1 MSTTGFT
8 NSRGSNSFDDKTRY
22 GGVANVTEEE
32 EQPTNPLDSF
42 AKKKLL
48 GRLRDWLDQE
58 RERQAANR
66 YQMALDEDYY
76 DSMQW
81 TEEDAIALLE
91 RGQAPLVYNEIKP
104 TIDWLIGTERRSRI
118 DYKVLPRRADPESLN
133 DAKLK
138 TMLLKYLSDVNS
150 APFSRSAAF
159 ASAVKAGVGWIE
171 VGVRG
176 DPTDELLYTRNEDWR
191 NIYYDSNSVE
201 MDYSDARYLFR
212 MRWLDDDVAMA
223 YFPERAH
230 LIEESIQNN
239 HSIATLDDEEIWY
252 MGARVTQPGHD
263 YASASTGKYRPY
275 DSSVYSWSRR
285 SRVKLVE
292 CWYKEP
298 ILKRR
303 FTNGEFEGEVFDKNN
318 QEHIESLKGGYS
330 LYDKLEMEVRC
341 AIFCDGG
348 LLFDGK
354 SPYRHNRIPF
364 VPVWCY
370 RRRRDNAPYGKIR
383 DLRDPQDDLNKR
395 HSKALW
401 ILSTNRV
408 VADEDAV
415 EDWDELREEVAR
427 SDSVIVK
434 KKGYELKI
442 ERDVELAEEHLMMM
456 DRDVN
461 HIRNTGGV
469 NNENLGRQSNVTSGV
484 ALQER
489 KESGSVTTTLVF
501 DNFRFAI
508 QQAGQMELAL
518 VEQYYTA
525 PKVVRITG
533 ERGNARFEEINTVD
547 EEGNILNDIT
557 KFQAD
562 FVVSEQDYRSSL
574 RQAMFESLF
583 EVVSRIAAINP
594 QAALN
599 LLDLV
604 VEMADLPNRDELVQ
618 RIRKLNG
625 QADPDAEPTPE
636 EQEAMQRQ
644 AALQEEQM
652 QLTLDTMREQLR
664 KLSAEADSLDAKA
677 LRERITAFYSALQ
690 AGGVITTLPG
700 AAQAADVIMH
710 DAGFEPRSNEQAAID
725 ASASAA
731 GGAVDELQP
740 PAAAAGINRG
750 IKTPENDGATFPP
763 TT

>member
-1 MSTTGFT
+1 MTTNGFT
-8 NSRGSNSFDDKTRY
+8 ESRASSPFDDETRF
-22 GGVANVTEEE
+22 GGVAKIEESAPNE
-32 EQPTNPLDSF
+32 AHPLDSQQ
-42 AKKKLL
+42 KQKLL
-48 GRLRDWLDQE
+48 SRLRDWLDQE

-66 YQMALDEDYY
+66 FQMALDEDYY

-81 TEEDAIALLE
+81 TEEEAQALLE
-91 RGQAPLVYNEIKP
+91 RGQAPLVFNEIKP

-118 DYKVLPRRADPESLN
+118 DHKVLPRRSDPESLN

-138 TMLLKYLSDVNS
+138 TMLLKYLSDVNGT
-150 APFSRSAAF
+150 PFARSTAF
-159 ASAVKAGVGWIE
+159 ASAVKAGVGWLE

-176 DPTDELLYTRNEDWR
+176 DPTDELLYTRCEDWR
-191 NIYYDSNSVE
+191 NIHYDSNSVE
-201 MDYSDARYLFR
+201 LDYSDARYLFR
-212 MRWLDDDVAMA
+212 SRWLDDDIATA
-223 YFPERAH
+223 YFPERAD
-230 LIEESIQNN
+230 IIQASVQNQNSIT
-239 HSIATLDDEEIWY
+239 TLDDEEIWY

-275 DSSVYSWSRR
+275 DGSVYAWSRR
-285 SRVKLVE
+285 SRVKLTE
-292 CWYKEP
+292 CWYKVP

-303 FTNGEFEGEVFDKNN
+303 FSSGEFEGEIFDKENP
-318 QEHIESLKGGYS
+318 EHVESLKGGYS

-354 SPYRHNRIPF
+354 SPYRHGRIPF
-364 VPVWCY
+364 VPIWCY

-408 VADEDAV
+408 VADDDAV

-427 SDSVIVK
+427 ADSMIIK
-434 KKGYELKI
+434 KRGAELKI

-469 NNENLGRQSNVTSGV
+469 NNENLGRQTNVTSGV

-489 KESGSVTTTLVF
+489 KEAGSVTTTMIF

-508 QQAGQMELAL
+508 QQVGKMELAL
-518 VEQYYTA
+518 VEQYYTE

-533 ERGNARFEEINTVD
+533 ERGNAQFEEINAPD
-547 EEGNILNDIT
+547 ENGNIINDIT
-557 KFQAD
+557 KYEAD

-625 QADPDAEPTPE
+625 QVDPDSQPTPE
-636 EQEAMQRQ
+636 EKAAMDKQ
-644 AALQEEQM
+644 AAMQEEQM
-652 QLTLDTMREQLR
+652 QVALATMKEQLR

-677 LRERITAFYSALQ
+677 LSERIKAFYSALQ
-690 AGGVITTLPG
+690 AGGVVAAVPG
-700 AAQAADVIMH
+700 AAEAADVLMQ
-710 DAGFEPRSNEQAAID
+710 ASGFTPRGGEQAAVD
-725 ASASAA
+725 ASAEAM
-731 GGAVDELQP
+731 GGEVPQLEL
-740 PAAAAGINRG
+740 PAAAQGMTRG
-750 IKTPENDGATFPP
+750 IRTPENDGANFPP
-763 TT
+763 TN